1 MAEKDASVGQRV
13 PIGEQITS
21 DAPIFIRPSLPDDM
35 PGRAADV
42 TRHAST
48 PPTAS
53 YSQYVIDRRSARV
66 HGMKGEG

>member
-21 DAPIFIRPSLPDDM
+21 DAPIFIRPSLPEDMPDM
-35 PGRAADV
+35 PGGPLMSLA
-42 TRHAST
+42 TRQRR
-48 PPTAS
+48 